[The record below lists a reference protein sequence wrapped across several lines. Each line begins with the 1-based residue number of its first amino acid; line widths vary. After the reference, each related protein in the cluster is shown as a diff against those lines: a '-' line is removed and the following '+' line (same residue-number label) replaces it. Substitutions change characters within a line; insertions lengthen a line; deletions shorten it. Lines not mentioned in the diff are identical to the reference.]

1 MQNTV
6 QILLGYLVILSLL
19 FSMGL
24 NNFYI
29 FLVALIIYFG
39 YIYLCFKLEDRKDR
53 IKRKKDLLILKKE
66 KINRYLLGQK
76 INKTFDELSEIE
88 IEEIEEIFRQ
98 NDIKLKKSI
107 ENGEKWR
114 IKINKESEEELEKI
128 NSIKKV
134 KEEARIIREE
144 EKKKK
149 IEIIEQAN
157 RIKELKEKELKE
169 KEIKEQELKER
180 ILKEKNEEKENVK
193 KKILEKERKKQ
204 IENEAI
210 QELIDAGLIDNNYY
224 SGSNIR
230 ESIPT
235 EVKIAVWNRDKER
248 CVSCSSNS
256 NLEFDH
262 IIPVSKG
269 GANSVKNIQLL
280 CRNCNRTKSN
290 KII

>member
-24 NNFYI
+24 DNFYI

-39 YIYLCFKLEDRKDR
+39 YIYLCFKLEDRKDS

-114 IKINKESEEELEKI
+114 IKNNKESEEELEKI

-157 RIKELKEKELKE
+157 RVKELKEKELKE
-169 KEIKEQELKER
+169 KEIKEKELKDR

>member
-1 MQNTV
+1 
-6 QILLGYLVILSLL
+6 
-19 FSMGL
+19 MGL
-24 NNFYI
+24 DNFYI

-39 YIYLCFKLEDRKDR
+39 YIYLCFKLEDRKDS

-114 IKINKESEEELEKI
+114 IKNNKESEEELEKI

-157 RIKELKEKELKE
+157 RVKELKEKELKE
-169 KEIKEQELKER
+169 KEIKEKELKDR